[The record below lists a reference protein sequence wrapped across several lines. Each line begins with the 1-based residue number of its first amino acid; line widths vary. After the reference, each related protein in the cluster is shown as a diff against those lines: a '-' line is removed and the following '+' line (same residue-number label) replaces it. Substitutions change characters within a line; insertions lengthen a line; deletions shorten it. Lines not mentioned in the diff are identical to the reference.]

1 MGYSIDDIG
10 VHSIRKGAGTYTSS
24 GTTAGPNSVSIN
36 NCGGWTLGGV
46 RDAYLLYEHAGDQ
59 YVGRVLSGLDVMS
72 PNFECSSPEFVSTV
86 QDVSVDEQQTQQKEL
101 MDKVNVGLIS
111 CFGELNGPLKP
122 IRKFL
127 RKGLACVYHFYS
139 KLSETHPATSPI
151 FMSPAFR
158 DETLL
163 GLKDKVKV
171 TYPWKDDSKIVK
183 LTSIP
188 PHVKQLVMMAELK
201 HMVGGM
207 RDDILGGVERL
218 MDDRT
223 MNGMLSETQMG
234 QLLDERQQPLVDE
247 LRKLQQQL
255 GTDCTI
261 PARTRYP
268 GGGGRTKCYK
278 DVVHPR
284 DFLACSSCMGVPN
297 YSIVA
302 GGLCPMAYS

>member
-1 MGYSIDDIG
+1 M
-10 VHSIRKGAGTYTSS
+10 
-24 GTTAGPNSVSIN
+24 
-36 NCGGWTLGGV
+36 
-46 RDAYLLYEHAGDQ
+46 
-59 YVGRVLSGLDVMS
+59 
-72 PNFECSSPEFVSTV
+72 
-86 QDVSVDEQQTQQKEL
+86 
-101 MDKVNVGLIS
+101 
-111 CFGELNGPLKP
+111 
-122 IRKFL
+122 
-127 RKGLACVYHFYS
+127 
-139 KLSETHPATSPI
+139 
-151 FMSPAFR
+151 
-158 DETLL
+158 
-163 GLKDKVKV
+163 KDKVKV

-247 LRKLQQQL
+247 LSELQQQL

-268 GGGGRTKCYK
+268 GGGVEGPNATKMWFTQGIFWRVPPAWVFPTTASLQVVYVLWHTRDSVSGVCK
-278 DVVHPR
+278 LKKLTNLDVNWIKTGCR
-284 DFLACSSCMGVPN
+284 RLEELRFL
-297 YSIVA
+297 I
-302 GGLCPMAYS
+302 LKLD